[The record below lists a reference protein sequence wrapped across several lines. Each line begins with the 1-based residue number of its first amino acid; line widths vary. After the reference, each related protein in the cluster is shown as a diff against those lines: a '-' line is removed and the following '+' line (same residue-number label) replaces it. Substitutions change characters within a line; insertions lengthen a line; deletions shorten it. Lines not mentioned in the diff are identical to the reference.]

1 LAAVNLE
8 IPGQS
13 AEKSIVV
20 RIGDWAVK
28 DTLLL
33 NNAEPVERAL
43 GLLSRAIAILDSENL
58 QVAAAKV
65 DEARW
70 AIRRTN
76 AKLDALFLAERL

>member
-1 LAAVNLE
+1 
-8 IPGQS
+8 
-13 AEKSIVV
+13 
-20 RIGDWAVK
+20 VK